1 MAKRSNRA
9 TAEAA
14 DLTNN
19 AVTAPQLSE
28 VASPRSPE
36 APQVGSEQPTAERP
50 PWKFMADPFPI
61 KTVDLDGLSEADVVE
76 QD

>member
-14 DLTNN
+14 DLTIN
-19 AVTAPQLSE
+19 AVTAPQLGE
-28 VASPRSPE
+28 VASPRSPK
-36 APQVGSEQPTAERP
+36 APQVGSEQPTAKRP

-61 KTVDLDGLSEADVVE
+61 KTVNLDGLSEADEVE